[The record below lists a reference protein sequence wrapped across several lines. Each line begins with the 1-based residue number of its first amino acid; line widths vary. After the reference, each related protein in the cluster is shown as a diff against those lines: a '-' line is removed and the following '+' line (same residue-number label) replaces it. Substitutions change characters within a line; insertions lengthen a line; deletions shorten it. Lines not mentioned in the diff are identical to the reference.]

1 MNVTELDDVLP
12 YLEKRDLLPQ
22 YVKAKRKLQK
32 GDTSGVQL
40 RKRQPKSSDVWYF
53 RINRQYRA
61 FCFRDGD
68 TLVVFEVNDHQ

>member
-1 MNVTELDDVLP
+1 MHVTELDKVLP
-12 YLEKRDLLPQ
+12 YLKKRHLLRHYEKTKKKL
-22 YVKAKRKLQK
+22 KR

-53 RINRQYRA
+53 RINKQYRA

-68 TLVVFEVNDHQ
+68 TLVVFDVNDHQ